1 MATKI
6 SQNNFKFNI
15 SLLKDIIFFIM
26 FFVSVIG
33 WIRAETIKNTKLQVQ
48 VETLTNAVNENTRQ
62 LEKINDILIEQQNLN
77 GQIIQFM
84 KIK

>member
-1 MATKI
+1 MTTKI

-84 KIK
+84 KMK